1 MTSHPAK
8 SLPRWHYRSSQR
20 NAKAQRAASQTSAAA
35 PATIRYQAKGA
46 KPWREM

>member
-1 MTSHPAK
+1 VTIHSHAAETRRLRPGVNQ
-8 SLPRWHYRSSQR
+8 RIVSQI
-20 NAKAQRAASQTSAAA
+20 SAAA